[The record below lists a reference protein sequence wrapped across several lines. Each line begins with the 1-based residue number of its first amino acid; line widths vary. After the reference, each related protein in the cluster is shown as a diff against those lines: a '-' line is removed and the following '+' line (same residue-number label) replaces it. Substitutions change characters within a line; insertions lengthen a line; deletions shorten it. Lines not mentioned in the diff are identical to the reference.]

1 MINKKIVANNFSKSV
16 KTYDK
21 HAKVQKHMANNLLS
35 YLPNENIN
43 SILEIGSG
51 TGYFTNL
58 LLKKYPNSKIDICDI
73 SSHMLEES
81 KKKFSNKINKYIL
94 GDIETIKFNSKY
106 DLIVSNATF
115 QWFNHLEDTVLY
127 LKTLINKNSKIIF
140 STFGEKTY
148 WELTESF
155 RRIHSQYEY
164 SQNFKS
170 KLYFENLEYKV
181 EEEFYLEEYES
192 LIKFLKN
199 IKGVGATS
207 AKTGKKII
215 TKGLLE
221 QVEKEYIKL
230 CKGKVEVTN
239 HLLYVIINK

>member
-1 MINKKIVANNFSKSV
+1 MINKKIVANNFSKSA

>member
-1 MINKKIVANNFSKSV
+1 VINKKIVANNFSKSV